1 MSIKKDDV
9 EQGFLTKQKGEKHVK
24 KVHAEKTETVEE
36 IRHKKANLKRRVE
49 ELELYELEHDEDD
62 NGQDYSHYIK

>member
-24 KVHAEKTETVEE
+24 KVHERTETIEE
-36 IRHKKANLKRRVE
+36 IRHNKANLKRRVE

-62 NGQDYSHYIK
+62 NGEDYSRYIK